1 MAIDKSSFTIRKEH
15 PGTKAAR
22 MLIGELDAYLDPL
35 YPKESQ
41 HGYSIEKLVAQRVEF
56 FVLYEDEAPA
66 ACGGVQFFDDSTQT
80 GESYGEIKRM
90 YVRPEFRGRGYAKQ
104 MLKHLE
110 ELADRQRIF
119 QGAPGNRHFP
129 AGSHRSL
136 RAERLLQDPAVRRLL
151 GRPTQLLLRK
161 KLRQL
166 TAAPRIRNPA
176 SLRQIP
182 PVHLHQVPVHV
193 RSRV

>member
-1 MAIDKSSFTIRKEH
+1 MEYKASFTIRKEH

-56 FVLYEDEAPA
+56 FVLYEDEAPP
-66 ACGGVQFFDDSTQT
+66 ACGGVQFFDDPK
-80 GESYGEIKRM
+80 GADESYGEIKRM

-110 ELADRQRIF
+110 ELATARGFSKVRLETGISQPEAIGF
-119 QGAPGNRHFP
+119 Y
-129 AGSHRSL
+129 
-136 RAERLLQDPAVRRLL
+136 ERNAYY
-151 GRPTQLLLRK
+151 K
-161 KLRQL
+161 
-166 TAAPRIRNPA
+166 
-176 SLRQIP
+176 IP
-182 PVHLHQVPVHV
+182 PFGDYWDDPL
-193 RSRV
+193 SFFYEKTLGS

>member
-1 MAIDKSSFTIRKEH
+1 MESKASFTIRKEH

-66 ACGGVQFFDDSTQT
+66 ACGGVQFFGDSNQPV
-80 GESYGEIKRM
+80 ESYGEIKRM
-90 YVRPEFRGRGYAKQ
+90 YVRPEFRGRGYAIQ

-110 ELADRQRIF
+110 ELATTRGFCKVRLETGISQPEAI
-119 QGAPGNRHFP
+119 G
-129 AGSHRSL
+129 L
-136 RAERLLQDPAVRRLL
+136 YERN
-151 GRPTQLLLRK
+151 GYYK
-161 KLRQL
+161 
-166 TAAPRIRNPA
+166 
-176 SLRQIP
+176 IP
-182 PVHLHQVPVHV
+182 PFGDYWDDPL
-193 RSRV
+193 SFFYEKTLGN

>member
-1 MAIDKSSFTIRKEH
+1 MATDKSFTIRKEH

-66 ACGGVQFFDDSTQT
+66 ACGGVQFFGDSIQP
-80 GESYGEIKRM
+80 GDESYGEIKRM

-110 ELADRQRIF
+110 ELATTRGFSKVRLETGISQPEAI
-119 QGAPGNRHFP
+119 G
-129 AGSHRSL
+129 L
-136 RAERLLQDPAVRRLL
+136 YERN
-151 GRPTQLLLRK
+151 GYYK
-161 KLRQL
+161 
-166 TAAPRIRNPA
+166 
-176 SLRQIP
+176 IP
-182 PVHLHQVPVHV
+182 PFGDYWDDPL
-193 RSRV
+193 SFFYEKTLSS

>member
-1 MAIDKSSFTIRKEH
+1 MATDKSFTIRKEH

-56 FVLYEDEAPA
+56 FVLYEDESPA
-66 ACGGVQFFDDSTQT
+66 ACGGVQFFDDSNQP
-80 GESYGEIKRM
+80 GEGYGEIKRM

-110 ELADRQRIF
+110 ELATARDFPRC
-119 QGAPGNRHFP
+119 AWKPGFP
-129 AGSHRSL
+129 SRKPSASTNGTVITRFRRSETTGTTHS
-136 RAERLLQDPAVRRLL
+136 ASS
-151 GRPTQLLLRK
+151 TRK
-161 KLRQL
+161 GWIL
-166 TAAPRIRNPA
+166 
-176 SLRQIP
+176 
-182 PVHLHQVPVHV
+182 V
-193 RSRV
+193 RS